1 MTSGVCLSQGSAL
14 AAELAVHQTAAQRL
28 GPDSQTSLL
37 L

>member
-1 MTSGVCLSQGSAL
+1 MTSGVRLSQGSAL

-28 GPDSQTSLL
+28 GPDSRITLL